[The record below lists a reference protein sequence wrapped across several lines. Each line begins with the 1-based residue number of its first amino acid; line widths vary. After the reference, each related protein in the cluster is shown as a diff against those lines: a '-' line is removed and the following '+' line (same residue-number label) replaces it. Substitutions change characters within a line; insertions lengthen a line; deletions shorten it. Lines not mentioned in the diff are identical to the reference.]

1 MCLRSNYRPRSKCR
15 TEFEPV
21 TPEAETPSGVTGV
34 AALAV
39 SSTVSACGLGEADF
53 SRMKQENNSKA
64 I

>member
-1 MCLRSNYRPRSKCR
+1 LDGTNHSDVCLSRYSSEYATHVKTAIN
-15 TEFEPV
+15 
-21 TPEAETPSGVTGV
+21 AAINL